1 MTNACSYIH
10 ILKNNGHEKRKSGT
24 ILLFQFYYKNNLNR
38 KRMICV
44 NSFDQKVGELH
55 VWGSNRRF
63 DVITLTEELR
73 KLDGRAVVSTKI
85 ISGSFTDCAT
95 IAKIP
100 AMDRQLK
107 VILTTSI
114 NISITINY
122 YYLFIRDTGSLETL
136 RDSTNTQSFADVFGD
151 CQKSSAS
158 KPHYWPEIKTHV
170 CGFTFC

>member
-1 MTNACSYIH
+1 
-10 ILKNNGHEKRKSGT
+10 
-24 ILLFQFYYKNNLNR
+24 
-38 KRMICV
+38 MICV

-73 KLDGRAVVSTKI
+73 KLDGRVIVSTKI

-100 AMDRQLK
+100 TMDRQLK

-122 YYLFIRDTGSLETL
+122 YYLFTWHRQFGNVEGLD
-136 RDSTNTQSFADVFGD
+136 NTQSFADVFGD
-151 CQKSSAS
+151 CQKSSALSHIIGQKLRHMLWFYILLIHGQRDKTNTEFNS
-158 KPHYWPEIKTHV
+158 K
-170 CGFTFC
+170 FCFFFCLFLFVYCSSLLDEKN

>member
-1 MTNACSYIH
+1 
-10 ILKNNGHEKRKSGT
+10 
-24 ILLFQFYYKNNLNR
+24 
-38 KRMICV
+38 MICV

-73 KLDGRAVVSTKI
+73 KLDGRVIVSTKI

-100 AMDRQLK
+100 TMDRQLK

-122 YYLFIRDTGSLETL
+122 YYLFTWHRQFGNVEGLD
-136 RDSTNTQSFADVFGD
+136 NTQSFADVFGD

-170 CGFTFC
+170 CGFTFCWFMDKEIKQIQNSTQNSVSFRILQFPIRWKKLNLTNGSEL